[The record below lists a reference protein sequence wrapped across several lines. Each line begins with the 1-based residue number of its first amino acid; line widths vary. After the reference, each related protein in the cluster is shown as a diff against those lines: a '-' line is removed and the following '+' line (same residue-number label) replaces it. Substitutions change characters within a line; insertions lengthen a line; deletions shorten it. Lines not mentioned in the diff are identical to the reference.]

1 MADSMDTK
9 QEFRAESKRL
19 LELMIHSIYTHKEIF
34 LRELISNASDAVDKL
49 CYLALTDSTVG
60 LSRSDFH
67 IDIAVDADKR
77 LLTITDNGIGMTR
90 TELEENLGTIAK
102 SGSLQFKQ
110 DMQQD
115 MQKKEKE
122 TADNIDIIGQFGVG
136 FYSAFMVADRVT
148 VRTRAHG
155 AAEAWA
161 WQSSGAEGYTVTPCD
176 KDTVGSE
183 IIMEIK
189 PDTDDED
196 YSRFLEPYTLSSLVK
211 KYSDYVRYPIRMERE
226 KTRPIENPVE
236 NAEGEPAAP
245 QYETYREIDTL
256 NSMVPIWQRNRS
268 EVTDEDYNSFYR
280 EKFHD
285 YEEPLLRAHV
295 DAEGVVSYK
304 ALLFVPA
311 KAAYDFFTKDYQKGL
326 QLYSSGVMIM
336 EKCGDLVPEHFRFVQ
351 GVVDSPD
358 LSLNISRELLQHD
371 RQLKTIASNIE
382 RRIKNDLLRL
392 LSNER
397 EKYETFWTA
406 FGQHMKYGVVSDFGA
421 HKDNLKD
428 LLLFASSGSDKL
440 TSLAEYVARMK
451 DGQTDIYYATGAS
464 AQRIRQLPQLEQVQA
479 KGYEVLYCTED
490 VDEFAV
496 QTLQAYLEKPFK
508 SINSGDLGLST
519 DEEKQA
525 VEQKEAESKELLA
538 FVKETLCDK
547 VSDVKLSQILVS
559 HPVCLTAG
567 GYLSFEMEKYINS
580 LQSESGAKADRIL
593 ELNPDH
599 AVFAK
604 LSGLFATDKDR
615 AARYAEVLYAQ
626 SLLMAG
632 LPLEDP
638 AAYSQLLWDLL

>member
-1 MADSMDTK
+1 MAIPNNNPGDTK
-9 QEFRAESKRL
+9 QEFKAESKRL

-49 CYLALTDSTVG
+49 CYLSLTDSAVG

-67 IDIAVDADKR
+67 IDITPDKENR
-77 LLTITDNGIGMTR
+77 LLTIADNGIGMTR
-90 TELEENLGTIAK
+90 EELEANLGTIAK

-110 DMQQD
+110 DMSAQED
-115 MQKKEKE
+115 V
-122 TADNIDIIGQFGVG
+122 ADKAGDTIDIIGQFGVG
-136 FYSAFMVADRVT
+136 FYSAFMVADKVT
-148 VRTRAHG
+148 VRTRAYG
-155 AAEAWA
+155 SQEAWE
-161 WQSSGAEGYTVTPCD
+161 WQSTGADGYTITSCD
-176 KDTVGSE
+176 KEAVGSE

-189 PDTDDED
+189 ADGEDED
-196 YSRFLEPYTLSSLVK
+196 YSQFLEDYSLSSLVK

-226 KTRPIENPVE
+226 KQRPIADENPDSTE
-236 NAEGEPAAP
+236 AP
-245 QYETYREIDTL
+245 QYEAYREIDTL

-268 EVTDEDYNSFYR
+268 EVTDEEYTSFYQ

-311 KAAYDFFTKDYQKGL
+311 KASYDFFSKDYQKGL

-336 EKCGDLVPEHFRFVQ
+336 EKCSDLVPEHFRFVQ

-371 RQLKTIASNIE
+371 RQLKTMAANIE

-397 EKYETFWTA
+397 EKYEKFWSA
-406 FGQHMKYGVVSDFGA
+406 FGPQMKYGVVADFGM

-464 AQRIRQLPQLEQVQA
+464 AQRIGQLPQLEQVQA
-479 KGYEVLYCTED
+479 RGYEVLYCTED
-490 VDEFAV
+490 VDEFTL
-496 QTLQAYLEKPFK
+496 QTLQTYMEKPFK
-508 SINSGDLGLST
+508 SINSGDLGLAT
-519 DEEKQA
+519 EEEKKA
-525 VEQKEAESKELLA
+525 TEQKETENKELLA
-538 FVKETLCDK
+538 FVKEALGDK
-547 VSDVKLSQILVS
+547 VTDVKLSQVLVS

-580 LQSESGAKADRIL
+580 VQSEGGAKAERIL
-593 ELNPDH
+593 ELNPSH
-599 AVFAK
+599 EIFAK
-604 LSGLFATDKDR
+604 LADLYAADKER
-615 AARYAEVLYAQ
+615 AGQYAQVLYAQ
-626 SLLMAG
+626 SVLMAG
-632 LPLEDP
+632 LPLDDP
-638 AAYSQLLWDLL
+638 SAYSQLLWDLL